1 MFTIKADLTPALGQE
16 SSIRQ
21 SISLLHYKHI
31 GTAFHATLKLRAI
44 LSWVEYITNIS
55 WYKRLHEYLRTHRQI
70 YNLNFDKA
78 MESPYQHVG
87 TQQVTLCPKMV

>member
-31 GTAFHATLKLRAI
+31 GTAFHATLRLRVI
-44 LSWVEYITNIS
+44 LSWV
-55 WYKRLHEYLRTHRQI
+55 
-70 YNLNFDKA
+70 D
-78 MESPYQHVG
+78 
-87 TQQVTLCPKMV
+87 